1 MGKISRTFFSF
12 YETANKVNSNS
23 IFLFMYL
30 LSLKRLAYQ
39 LGPGM
44 IKIALQDVWPQHSL
58 NKDTA
63 G

>member
-1 MGKISRTFFSF
+1 
-12 YETANKVNSNS
+12 
-23 IFLFMYL
+23 MYL

-44 IKIALQDVWPQHSL
+44 IKITLQDVWSQHSL
-58 NKDTA
+58 NKDIA